1 MKKLFILVACLMAF
15 TSTINAQS
23 EGWKGVKASYN
34 IFEMEDCDA
43 ISAFSI
49 GYVHSFNIVNSLPIF
64 VESGIN
70 AIYATGDVEEDVKYT
85 GIAAEIPVNI
95 GYKIA
100 LNDDFSLFPY
110 VGVTG
115 RYNITGKIEVSDE
128 EEKADKF
135 QYGWQVGL
143 NASYNNFNIGASY
156 GADFNEIFEETKTTS
171 IKISVGYNF

>member
-156 GADFNEIFEETKTTS
+156 GADFNEIFEKTKTTS